1 MGLMRLR
8 VIPDA
13 HMETGVT
20 ENRTSLRWRVGERRV
35 VVKVYEDNVS
45 LSDAAAGHAATSL
58 RKAIQDRG
66 LARIVVATGASQI
79 DFLKALTAAPDIDWK
94 RVELFHLDEYV
105 GLPVTHP
112 ASFRKY
118 LLERLICKVGIGKY
132 HLLDGT
138 ENPDE
143 MARLAGERLRS
154 GPIDIAFAGIGEN
167 GHLAF
172 NDPPADFETEEPYI
186 VVELDEACRQ
196 QQVGEGWF
204 ADISEV
210 PTRAITMSV
219 RQILKANEVLSVVP
233 DARKARAV
241 KLCFEGKITPLAPAS
256 VLLTHPAV
264 TVYLDKESASLL
276 SALTLAALAVTA

>member
-1 MGLMRLR
+1 
-8 VIPDA
+8 
-13 HMETGVT
+13 
-20 ENRTSLRWRVGERRV
+20 V